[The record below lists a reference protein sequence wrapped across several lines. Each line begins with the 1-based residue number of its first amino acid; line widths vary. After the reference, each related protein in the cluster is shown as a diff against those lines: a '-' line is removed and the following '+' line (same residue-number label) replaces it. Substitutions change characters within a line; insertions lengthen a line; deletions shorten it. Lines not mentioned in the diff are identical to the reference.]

1 MLLKRRYLSRY
12 GGLRDAMLFRYR
24 RERAD
29 FGDAEKSA

>member
-12 GGLRDAMLFRYR
+12 GGLRDATLFRYR